1 MILNQNP
8 HLVPKP
14 RSCEGRKRTQPLET
28 TYRTYTLQ
36 SNRANFN
43 QYNVSPICQL
53 CNKDPETREHFTT
66 CCETLQNIRS
76 VYLSKIR
83 SLFEPSSDKINSLLD
98 DTARCTQL
106 LLDSSH
112 LDITSTKFYPD

>member
-1 MILNQNP
+1 MLDELKLKQ
-8 HLVPKP
+8 
-14 RSCEGRKRTQPLET
+14 GET
-28 TYRTYTLQ
+28 GTYTLQ
-36 SNRANFN
+36 SNRAKFN

-53 CNKDPETREHFTT
+53 CNKDPETREHFLT

-83 SLFEPSSDKINSLLD
+83 YLFEPSSDKINSILD
-98 DTARCTQL
+98 DPAKCTQV

-112 LDITSTKFYPD
+112 PDIENILSRSVNWNYTSGNSSSRYT